1 MSHALT
7 LITFV
12 PIAGMVLILALP
24 DSMKNLSKWIAVAA
38 TIPQLLIAI
47 YLYENFDTTTSAVQ
61 FAEKAAWM
69 PAYHISY
76 FVGVD
81 GISISMILLTSLI
94 MFISVFASF
103 AINRAQKAYYPILL
117 ILDTAMLGVFL

>member
-24 DSMKNLSKWIAVAA
+24 DSMKNVSKWIAVAA

-47 YLYENFDTTTSAVQ
+47 YLYNNFDTTTSAVQ
-61 FAEKAAWM
+61 FAEKAPWI
-69 PAYHISY
+69 PSYQISY
-76 FVGVD
+76 FVGFD
-81 GISISMILLTSLI
+81 ATTFPFILLTTLTLLI
-94 MFISVFASF
+94 SFF
-103 AINRAQKAYYPILL
+103 AI
-117 ILDTAMLGVFL
+117 F